1 MAVHCLTMG
10 AIMGTF
16 ININGQMRELVR
28 VKSDNP
34 THAGYY
40 TTYRDQ
46 MKPGEEEYFEAEVC
60 EMEGEPGS
68 GIQVDPGDP
77 PIKPIKQIRRSRK
90 Q

>member
-10 AIMGTF
+10 AIMGIF

-46 MKPGEEEYFEAEVC
+46 MKPGEEEYFEPVT
-60 EMEGEPGS
+60 GN
-68 GIQVDPGDP
+68 P
-77 PIKPIKQIRRSRK
+77 PAAPPVKHRRSRK
-90 Q
+90 

>member
-10 AIMGTF
+10 AIMGIF

-46 MKPGEEEYFEAEVC
+46 MKPGEEEYFEPVTGNPPAE
-60 EMEGEPGS
+60 
-68 GIQVDPGDP
+68 P
-77 PIKPIKQIRRSRK
+77 PVKHRRSRK
-90 Q
+90 

>member
-1 MAVHCLTMG
+1 
-10 AIMGTF
+10 
-16 ININGQMRELVR
+16 
-28 VKSDNP
+28 
-34 THAGYY
+34 
-40 TTYRDQ
+40 

>member
-10 AIMGTF
+10 AIMGKF
-16 ININGQMRELVR
+16 MNINGQMRELVR

-46 MKPGEEEYFEAEVC
+46 MKPGEEEYFEPVAGAAQAE
-60 EMEGEPGS
+60 
-68 GIQVDPGDP
+68 P
-77 PIKPIKQIRRSRK
+77 PVKHRRSRK
-90 Q
+90 

>member
-1 MAVHCLTMG
+1 MG
-10 AIMGTF
+10 KF

-40 TTYRDQ
+40 TTYRDK
-46 MKPGEEEYFEAEVC
+46 MKPGEEEYFEAEAC
-60 EMEGEPGS
+60 EMECEPRP

-77 PIKPIKQIRRSRK
+77 PLKPIKQIRRSRK

>member
-1 MAVHCLTMG
+1 MG
-10 AIMGTF
+10 AIMGIF

-46 MKPGEEEYFEAEVC
+46 MKPGEEEYFEPVA
-60 EMEGEPGS
+60 GAA
-68 GIQVDPGDP
+68 QAAP
-77 PIKPIKQIRRSRK
+77 PVKHRRSRK
-90 Q
+90 